1 MLPHLKSEVVSG
13 LGQVKNL
20 FRQSAV
26 GKSLTSNLHFLV
38 FLAML
43 GHELDLMCITVFNL
57 TSAESEP

>member
-26 GKSLTSNLHFLV
+26 GKPLTSNLHFLV
-38 FLAML
+38 FRTL

-57 TSAESEP
+57 NVRRE